1 MNKTILITGAS
12 RGFGRLASIRLA
24 KEGWQVFATMRDLDK
39 QDELLTAAQS
49 AGAPASAIDVVKL
62 DVLDLDDIHRT
73 VAAVVER
80 AGGTLDA
87 ALCNAGI
94 AVGGAFEDCPPE
106 TFQRV
111 MDTNLTGLVET
122 TRAALPG
129 LRASGAGRLLLMSS
143 DSGLY
148 GTPALT
154 AYTASKFA
162 VEGFGEALAYEVQP
176 LGVSVSMI
184 EPGAFATDI
193 WNAQLHGDPQ
203 GPYCEFTEIMQ
214 ETVNK
219 VGSKAPAPDRV
230 IDVIVKALAAK
241 KPKLRYPV
249 GSDAKVMSAAK
260 GILPDRLRASLLRQ
274 QTGVGRWKP

>member
-1 MNKTILITGAS
+1 MKKTILITGAS

-24 KEGWQVFATMRDLDK
+24 KEGWQVFATMRELDK
-39 QDELLTAAQS
+39 QDELLAAARS
-49 AGAPASAIDVVKL
+49 AGAPASAIEVVKL
-62 DVLDLDDIHRT
+62 DVLDLEDVHKT
-73 VAAVVER
+73 VTGVVER

-94 AVGGAFEDCPPE
+94 AVAGAFEDCSPKV
-106 TFQRV
+106 FRRV
-111 MDTNLTGLVET
+111 MDTNLIGLVET

-129 LRASGAGRLLLMSS
+129 LRASGDGRLVLMSS

-148 GTPALT
+148 GTPALA

-193 WNAQLHGDPQ
+193 WSAQLHADPQ
-203 GPYCEFTEIMQ
+203 GPYGEFAEIMQ
-214 ETVNK
+214 QAVDK
-219 VGSKAPAPDRV
+219 IGSKAPAPDPV
-230 IDVIVKALAAK
+230 IDLIVKVLAAK
-241 KPKLRYPV
+241 KPKLRYPI
-249 GSDAKVMSAAK
+249 GADAKIMSAAK
-260 GILPDRLRASLLRQ
+260 GVLPDRLRASLLRQ
-274 QTGVGRWKP
+274 QTGIGQWTR